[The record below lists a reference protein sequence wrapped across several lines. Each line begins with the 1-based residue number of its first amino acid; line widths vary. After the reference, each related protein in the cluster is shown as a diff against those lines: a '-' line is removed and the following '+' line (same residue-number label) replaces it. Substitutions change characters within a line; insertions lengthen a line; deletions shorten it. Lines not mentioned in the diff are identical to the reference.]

1 MTKREGAIISA
12 FTGTLCCEDFSIV
25 HEYIEEI
32 MERPVLTHEI
42 PSIGEE
48 IKERSKTDF
57 FKMIAAQI

>member
-1 MTKREGAIISA
+1 M
-12 FTGTLCCEDFSIV
+12 

-42 PSIGEE
+42 PSIEEE

-57 FKMIAAQI
+57 FKIIETQI